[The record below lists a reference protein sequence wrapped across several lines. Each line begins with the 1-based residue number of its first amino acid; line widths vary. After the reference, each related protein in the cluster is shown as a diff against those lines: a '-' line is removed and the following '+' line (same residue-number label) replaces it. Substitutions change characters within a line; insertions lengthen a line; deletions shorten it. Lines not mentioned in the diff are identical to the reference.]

1 MACHAELDF
10 KPLSGFLGAEIYNVD
25 IRDDGLHEAILDA
38 FSNYSVLVFRDQQ
51 LTPDEHL
58 AFARQFGQIN
68 TNRFFKPLESHPQ
81 IATVFKDI
89 DHQHAIGEQWH
100 TDHSYDQIPAMGSV
114 LLARE
119 VPANG
124 GDTLFASMAAA
135 YRGLSETM
143 QSFLGELSA
152 WHSSRHAFGYQTLDK
167 EAAKTGRFGNA
178 ELATQDALH
187 PVVIRHP
194 LSGEPCLYVNP
205 DFTTRIEGLSANES
219 EAILA
224 MIYQHCQRPEYQC
237 RVQWHAGDVTMW
249 DNRAIW
255 HRAINDY
262 PGLRRLMHRVT
273 IEGCELAAAAEDY
286 RDHHPGLEIERKAI

>member
-1 MACHAELDF
+1 MAFHAGLDF
-10 KPLSGFLGAEIYNVD
+10 KPLSGFLGAEIHDVD
-25 IRDDGLHEAILDA
+25 IRDAALHEGILAA
-38 FSNYSVLVFRDQQ
+38 FTQYSVLVFRDQN
-51 LTPDEHL
+51 LTPDDHL
-58 AFARQFGQIN
+58 NFAKQFGQIN
-68 TNRFFKPLESHPQ
+68 TNRFFKPLDEHPQ
-81 IATVFKDI
+81 IATVFKDV

-119 VPANG
+119 IPATG

-135 YRGLSETM
+135 YQGLSDTM
-143 QSFLGELSA
+143 KSFLGNLSA

-194 LSGEPCLYVNP
+194 LSGKSCLYVNP
-205 DFTTRIEGLSANES
+205 DFTTHIEGLSNDES
-219 EAILA
+219 AAMLE
-224 MIYQHCQRPEYQC
+224 MIYRHCQRPEYQC
-237 RVQWHAGDVTMW
+237 RVQWHKGDVAMW
-249 DNRAIW
+249 DNRATW

-262 PGLRRLMHRVT
+262 PGQRRLMHRVT
-273 IEGCELAAAAEDY
+273 VEGCELEAA
-286 RDHHPGLEIERKAI
+286 H

>member
-1 MACHAELDF
+1 MAFHAGLDF
-10 KPLSGFLGAEIYNVD
+10 KPLSGFLGAEIHDVD
-25 IRDDGLHEAILDA
+25 IRDAALHEEILAA
-38 FSNYSVLVFRDQQ
+38 FTHYSVLVFRDQN
-51 LTPDEHL
+51 LTPDDHL
-58 AFARQFGQIN
+58 NFAKQFGQIN
-68 TNRFFKPLESHPQ
+68 TNRFFKPLDEHPQ
-81 IATVFKDI
+81 IATVFKDV

-119 VPANG
+119 IPATG

-135 YRGLSETM
+135 YQGLSDTM
-143 QSFLGELSA
+143 KSFLGNLSA

-194 LSGEPCLYVNP
+194 LSGKSCLYVNP
-205 DFTTRIEGLSANES
+205 DFTTHIEGLSNDES
-219 EAILA
+219 AAMLE
-224 MIYQHCQRPEYQC
+224 MIYRHCQRPEYQC
-237 RVQWHAGDVTMW
+237 RVQWHKGDVAMW
-249 DNRAIW
+249 DNRATW

-262 PGLRRLMHRVT
+262 PGQRRLMHRVT
-273 IEGCELAAAAEDY
+273 VEGCELQAA
-286 RDHHPGLEIERKAI
+286 H